1 MSAIAKEE
9 DKTERHVPPPTHHQ
23 QGRECHQHLED
34 KVDNHKKSWCKQR
47 RQKNSW
53 SSRKLLLPSFRPP
66 PHLFL
71 PLPHTHANTTTAMS
85 PRPSDDLR
93 ISQED
98 WFKVSKVAA
107 GGFTFVLALSGFQCM
122 QGLAR
127 ISAAHPLASALG
139 LISVGTGSV
148 MASLVADKAPATVCE
163 AVGWAPPTHWTRK
176 ITSGKDLLSPQ
187 KCSSLWQDPDQKE
200 EEQILRVLRAAM
212 MGIVIFKGFG
222 GRFFSTAPSDV
233 ARPGAFFRMKGS
245 LPATY
250 EYARRHHK

>member
-1 MSAIAKEE
+1 M
-9 DKTERHVPPPTHHQ
+9 P
-23 QGRECHQHLED
+23 
-34 KVDNHKKSWCKQR
+34 
-47 RQKNSW
+47 
-53 SSRKLLLPSFRPP
+53 
-66 PHLFL
+66 
-71 PLPHTHANTTTAMS
+71 
-85 PRPSDDLR
+85 PRPRDDLR

-98 WFKVSKVAA
+98 WFKFSKLAA

-148 MASLVADKAPATVCE
+148 MASLVADQAPSALCKAM
-163 AVGWAPPTHWTRK
+163 GWAPPTHSARK
-176 ITSGKDLLSPQ
+176 ITCGKDLLSPQ

-222 GRFFSTAPSDV
+222 GRFSSVAPSDV

-250 EYARRHHK
+250 EYASQVQKRALDGFGAKFGCHSCGRKEMLQYIGDHMPPKKVAMAMNRKWWRWLFNKR